1 MPDMFDR
8 AAEIEQQQRDQ
19 ALKRA
24 LTRPTETPRQDE
36 TGRYCTS
43 CGIQIPAARLAA
55 VPNAVRCISCQQE
68 RE

>member
-8 AAEIEQQQRDQ
+8 AAEIEQQQRDL

-24 LTRPTETPRQDE
+24 LTRQTETPRQDD

-43 CGIQIPAARLAA
+43 CSIQIPAARLAA